1 MGCKIEGSMK
11 FTFITIF
18 PGLIEDFCKEGLL
31 EKAIRTHKI
40 KVETINPRD
49 FTTDAH
55 RTVDDLPYGGGKA
68 GMIMKIEPVVSAIRK
83 AVGKKKSADT
93 LVVLLSP
100 SRKVWQQKIAIQ
112 FAKKY
117 RHIVLVCGRYEGV
130 DARVEKYIDAKISLG
145 EFVLMG
151 GEVAGLAIME
161 SIARLLS
168 GVIGNEIS
176 LEEESYNKKFKLE
189 YPQYT
194 RPEVFEGKRVPK
206 VLLSGNH
213 QKIEEWRA
221 KHSQR

>member
-1 MGCKIEGSMK
+1 MK

-18 PGLIEDFCKEGLL
+18 PGLVEDFCKEGLL
-31 EKAIRTHKI
+31 EKAIRTNKI
-40 KVETINPRD
+40 KVETINPRN
-49 FTTDAH
+49 FTTDVH

-68 GMIMKIEPVVSAIRK
+68 GMIMKVQPLVAAIRK
-83 AVGKKKSADT
+83 AVGRKKSADT

-100 SRKVWQQKIAIQ
+100 SKKVWQQKLAIQ

-117 RHIVLVCGRYEGV
+117 RHFVLVCGRYEGM
-130 DARVEKYIDAKISLG
+130 DARVEKYVDTKISLG

-151 GEVAGLAIME
+151 GEVVGLAMLE
-161 SIARLLS
+161 SIARLLP
-168 GVIGNEIS
+168 GVIGNEPS
-176 LEEESYNKKFKLE
+176 LEDESYSQKFYLE

-213 QKIEEWRA
+213 QKIAEWRA
-221 KHSQR
+221 KYSHK